1 MQHDLAERARA
12 GDHDA
17 FSALVDGSI
26 GRLYAVACL
35 ILRDRDRAHDAVQEA
50 MIAAWRDIRGLRD
63 PDRVDAWFRRL
74 VVRACY
80 RQARRDQRR
89 TVVELRV
96 VSDLPPI
103 SPSPELSVLD
113 RDRLERGFARLG
125 PDQRA
130 VLVLYHYLGLP
141 LADVAETLD
150 IPTGTVKS
158 RLNRAHAAMR
168 AALAADDRPS
178 LAEEGRTA

>member
-1 MQHDLAERARA
+1 MQHDLAARARD

-35 ILRDRDRAHDAVQEA
+35 ILRDRDRANDAVQEA
-50 MIAAWRDIRGLRD
+50 LVAAWRDIRGLRD
-63 PDRVDAWFRRL
+63 PERVDAWFRRL

-89 TVVELRV
+89 AVVELRV
-96 VSDLPPI
+96 VADVPPMV
-103 SPSPELSVLD
+103 PGPELSVVD
-113 RDRLERGFARLG
+113 RDRLERGFERLG
-125 PDQRA
+125 PDLRA

-141 LADVAETLD
+141 LSEVADTLE
-150 IPTGTVKS
+150 IPVGTAKS
-158 RLNRAHAAMR
+158 RLHRALAAMR
-168 AALAADDRPS
+168 AALDADDRTS
-178 LAEEGRTA
+178 LVEEGRTA